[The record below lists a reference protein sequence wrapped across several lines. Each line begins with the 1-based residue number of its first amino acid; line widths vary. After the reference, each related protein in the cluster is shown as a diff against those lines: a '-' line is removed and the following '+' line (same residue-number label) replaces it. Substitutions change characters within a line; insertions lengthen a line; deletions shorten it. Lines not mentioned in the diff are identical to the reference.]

1 MINFSILIS
10 SSEVNGPGGLFDL
23 DATLPLVAVQFILL
37 MIILNAILY
46 NPLAKLLQE
55 RDEYININ
63 KTEAAKLRSE
73 NDTLSSAY
81 EQKLQS
87 VREKAEL
94 ELRNSQKIYD
104 EIFETELNT
113 SQKYIDNFLDTAI
126 TELLDE
132 KDIILNDLDKI
143 VQSLCLDIETRL
155 SI

>member
-73 NDTLSSAY
+73 NDKLSSAY

-104 EIFETELNT
+104 EIFEIELNT